1 MELLYSS
8 ATSIYN
14 SERRPAGK
22 RYTIAPYL
30 GTTMIRSFI
39 AIDLPNETRRA
50 LASVQEQLKR
60 SQARVRWVNP
70 HSIHLTLKFLGNI
83 TPAQIGD
90 IATAVDQGVR
100 HESVLTLCT
109 GGLGAF
115 PSQRN
120 PRVIWVG
127 PARRQP
133 GTVGF
138 CTGTT
143 WVQASSHPWPG

>member
-1 MELLYSS
+1 
-8 ATSIYN
+8 
-14 SERRPAGK
+14 
-22 RYTIAPYL
+22 
-30 GTTMIRSFI
+30 MIRSFI

-115 PSQRN
+115 PSQRT
-120 PRVIWVG
+120 PPPPPPPPMSLVLCETDRLLVMDGPFKDATADIVRQ